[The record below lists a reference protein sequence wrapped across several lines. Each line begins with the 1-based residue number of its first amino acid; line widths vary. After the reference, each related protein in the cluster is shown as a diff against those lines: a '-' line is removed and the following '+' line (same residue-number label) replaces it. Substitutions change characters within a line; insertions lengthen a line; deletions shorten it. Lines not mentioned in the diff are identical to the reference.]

1 MAGRLSLPTYT
12 PAGTSR
18 RCGALRR
25 LGLPGLR
32 LASTGSSSD
41 WTGAAEDA
49 FQGLALAAMGAATIA
64 DDGAVSVIVT
74 WLGADLDAA
83 A

>member
-1 MAGRLSLPTYT
+1 MGIRVHAART
-12 PAGTSR
+12 A
-18 RCGALRR
+18 
-25 LGLPGLR
+25 
-32 LASTGSSSD
+32 
-41 WTGAAEDA
+41 TGAAEKA
-49 FQGLALAAMGAATIA
+49 FGSLALAAMGAATIT